1 MGSGWPDL
9 SDRALLDGL
18 DDWLAPWLDGMSRIT
33 HLQRLDLDAALRGMI
48 DWNRQQELDRLAP
61 THVEVPSGSR
71 IAIDYSQDPPV
82 LAVKLQELFGLQD
95 TPRIAQGRVALM
107 IHMLSPAQRPVA
119 VTQDLAS
126 FWRGPY
132 QDVRKD
138 LRGRYPRHPWPED
151 PLTAI
156 ATRRTKARME

>member
-1 MGSGWPDL
+1 
-9 SDRALLDGL
+9 
-18 DDWLAPWLDGMSRIT
+18 DWLGPWLDGMTRLAHLARI
-33 HLQRLDLDAALRGMI
+33 DLDAALRARL
-48 DWNRQQELDRLAP
+48 DWGRLQELDRLAP
-61 THVEVPSGSR
+61 THLEVPSGSR
-71 IAIDYSQDPPV
+71 IALDYGPVMDGEGLPV
-82 LAVKLQELFGLQD
+82 LAVKLQELFGLLE
-95 TPRIAQGRVALM
+95 TPRIAHGRVPVM

-151 PLTAI
+151 PLTATP
-156 ATRRTKARME
+156 TRRTKRAGE